1 MKFTKVHGLGND
13 FILFDG
19 RCDADRDWNALTRRV
34 CDRHTGIGADGT
46 LIVLE
51 SVQCDIRM
59 RIINADGSEAEM
71 CGNGIR
77 AFSKYVFENGIVRGT
92 SFTVETGAGVMR
104 PKIILHK
111 GRITGVRVDMGEP
124 LLDCKD
130 IPVAG
135 IGRCVD
141 WNLDLEQHNRHV
153 TAVRVGVPH
162 AILFTEILNPADVT
176 CFGPMVEH
184 APMFPQRT
192 NVNFVQVLDRTHIAM
207 RTWERGCGPTLA
219 CGTGACSSVVACVL
233 NGHTERKVTVSL
245 QLGELEIEWAE
256 DNHVYMTGPAE
267 TVFSGLLEESF
278 LA

>member
-19 RCDADRDWNALTRRV
+19 RNEPERDWNALTKQV

-51 SVQCDIRM
+51 SETCDIRM

-77 AFSKYVFENGIVRGT
+77 AFSKYVFENGIVLGT

-104 PKIILHK
+104 PKIILSK
-111 GRITGVRVDMGEP
+111 GVITGVRVDMGEP
-124 LLDCKD
+124 LLECKD
-130 IPVAG
+130 VPVAG
-135 IGRCVD
+135 VGRCVD
-141 WNLDLEQHNRHV
+141 WTFDVANQVRRV

-162 AILFTEILNPADVT
+162 AVLFTERLDPLEVT
-176 CFGPMVEH
+176 TLGPLVEN
-184 APMFPQRT
+184 ASLFPQRT
-192 NVNFVQVLDRTHIAM
+192 NVNFVQVLDRTHITM

-233 NGHTERKVTVSL
+233 NGRTERKVTVSL
-245 QLGELEIEWAE
+245 QLGNLEIEWTD
-256 DNHVYMTGPAE
+256 DNHVYMTGPAA
-267 TVFSGLLEESF
+267 TVFTGILTDP
-278 LA
+278 A